1 MRARQFPADW
11 KHGEQRQLGSTR
23 SSTLVP
29 VSIGCL
35 PSPALPGPREFPYTK
50 DADIQQN
57 PLCSLPSSPPPAAG
71 APRGGNWFQGG
82 WQEGTGAA
90 EDLATHQLDNQLM
103 KSRVDCVLGLDLV
116 FAALPYLTGQLA
128 TASP

>member
-1 MRARQFPADW
+1 MLTYSKIHYAP
-11 KHGEQRQLGSTR
+11 
-23 SSTLVP
+23 
-29 VSIGCL
+29 
-35 PSPALPGPREFPYTK
+35 
-50 DADIQQN
+50 
-57 PLCSLPSSPPPAAG
+57 SPPPHLLLQVLPG
-71 APRGGNWFQGG
+71 
-82 WQEGTGAA
+82 EGTGAA